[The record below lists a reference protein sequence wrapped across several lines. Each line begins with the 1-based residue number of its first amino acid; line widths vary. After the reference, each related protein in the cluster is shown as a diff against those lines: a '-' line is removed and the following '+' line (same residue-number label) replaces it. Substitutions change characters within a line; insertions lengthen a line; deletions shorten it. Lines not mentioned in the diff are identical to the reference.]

1 MPTARSNATKVATAV
16 LVTAGVVTGG
26 FFFSSTKTNKLD
38 SSNVID
44 RTPIATFTNRGV
56 AIIAFT
62 NTGGRV
68 GYTAASFQ
76 NTYTGTGIVKILDID
91 VYKAPNAPQYTCV
104 TSPNGT
110 STGSVIFKYKA
121 SGSGQVIVASGAALR
136 IIPPNWYIRCWASK
150 TPDTAKSNNAALP
163 HVRGYLEI
171 REMQIP

>member
-1 MPTARSNATKVATAV
+1 MKLATAV

-26 FFFSSTKTNKLD
+26 FFVSMSKTNKLD

-44 RTPIATFTNRGV
+44 RSSSFTNRGNAV
-56 AIIAFT
+56 IAFT

-68 GYTAASFQ
+68 GYTAASIQ
-76 NTYTGTGIVKILDID
+76 NPFSGTGVIRVLDID

-110 STGSVIFKYKA
+110 LTGAIIFKYKA
-121 SGSGQVIVASGAALR
+121 SGTGQVIIGSGAALPLL
-136 IIPPNWYIRCWASK
+136 PPSWYIRCWASK
-150 TPDTAKSNNAALP
+150 TPDTAKSNAASLP

-171 REMQIP
+171 REMQVP